1 MHDALL
7 LLVAL
12 VANVAGMGWLALA
25 MDVHWQQVCGDRLR
39 TSARARRLRVLGTS
53 ALAASLVLC
62 LVADHA
68 STAALE
74 WAVALAA
81 AALVIT
87 HLPGGALA
95 ASAGAW
101 CARRRKHE
109 SRPSTTSFRPDAREL
124 R

>member
-1 MHDALL
+1 MRDALL

-25 MDVHWQQVCGDRLR
+25 MDVHWQQVYGDRLR
-39 TSARARRLRVLGTS
+39 TSARAGRLRVLGTL

-68 STAALE
+68 SMASLV
-74 WAVALAA
+74 WVMALAA

-87 HLPGGALA
+87 LTLT
-95 ASAGAW
+95 W
-101 CARRRKHE
+101 RARWLRLLVPWVRE
-109 SRPSTTSFRPDAREL
+109 TSQA
-124 R
+124 